1 MLFSAAFKI
10 GKKKLTF
17 TFTNI
22 ENLEK
27 FCHRVQQEF
36 PDKMFYI
43 FNRTK
48 PTPAPKGYMPRG
60 SKMWCP
66 YCAAERKFIKWS
78 TNPKKYSCCEVCGIL
93 DANWNVRKENGLW
106 ESVTY
111 NEEGE
116 LVVRKRGRS
125 RKVKKK
131 KGAKK

>member
-17 TFTNI
+17 TFSSI

-27 FCHRVQQEF
+27 FCHRVRQEY
-36 PDKMFYI
+36 PNLMFYV

-48 PTPAPKGYMPRG
+48 PSPAPQNYFPKG

-66 YCAAERKFIKWS
+66 YCAAERKFIKWP
-78 TNPKKYSCCEVCGIL
+78 TNPKKYNCCEICGIL
-93 DANWNVRKENGLW
+93 DADWHVRKENKLW
-106 ESVTY
+106 SSVTF
-111 NEEGE
+111 NGDGE
-116 LVVRKRGRS
+116 IIVRKRGKN
-125 RKVKKK
+125 RKARK